1 MSLSKQQKI
10 VNWFDITYKRKGF
23 SYLRTSEAYEVFT
36 KILNLK
42 SGDSVLDVACGPGLF
57 LSLANEID
65 CRCTGIDASKEAVK
79 MAQNY
84 TPESEIYLGN
94 SEKLPFEDNSFDVV
108 VCIGALERFVNLQE
122 ALAEQL
128 RVAKQNSRFCF
139 LVRNSSS
146 ILWTINMKILRR
158 QNTAG
163 HQDAK
168 SLDQWKHVFESNGF
182 NIEKI
187 FPDQWPLHK
196 IISFF
201 PLFIKKRIMLS
212 IHKGVFPLSLSGEF
226 IFLLSKKNP

>member
-1 MSLSKQQKI
+1 MSLNKQQKI

-139 LVRNSSS
+139 LVRNSNS
-146 ILWTINMKILRR
+146 LFWQLGVRMMKR
-158 QNTAG
+158 QNLVG

-168 SLDQWKHVFESNGF
+168 TLEEWQDIFVSSGF
-182 NIEKI
+182 HIK
-187 FPDQWPLHK
+187 K
-196 IISFF
+196 II
-201 PLFIKKRIMLS
+201 PD
-212 IHKGVFPLSLSGEF
+212 
-226 IFLLSKKNP
+226 KNKNKS

>member
-1 MSLSKQQKI
+1 MPLNKQQKI

-23 SYLRTSEAYEVFT
+23 SYLRPSEAYEVFT

-57 LSLANEID
+57 LRLANEID

-79 MAQNY
+79 MARNY
-84 TPESEIYLGN
+84 TPESEIYL
-94 SEKLPFEDNSFDVV
+94 
-108 VCIGALERFVNLQE
+108 
-122 ALAEQL
+122 
-128 RVAKQNSRFCF
+128 
-139 LVRNSSS
+139 
-146 ILWTINMKILRR
+146 ILWTINMKILRL

-212 IHKGVFPLSLSGEF
+212 IHKGVLPLNLSGEF